1 MTPTTF
7 FLSLFP
13 FKSRPDPRTWTLA
26 LTVHTPALPGP
37 VYLLS
42 SVYLS
47 LWPPQV
53 SGLPLSSL
61 YPIARLSLRRKAPF
75 CLGNCQPVFIVN
87 GRFPSQLLS
96 SVDTPVDSP
105 DGRCNCS
112 VVSIVLVSQNLE
124 NKKQSRDP
132 VSTTPDS
139 QRTLGAFFYF
149 NCARALYSVFRG
161 LSKRDKEEIA
171 LSCPVLSYTHKREQD
186 RRQMRNWGLLPRGQ
200 TSLDRVPSTTL
211 QYILY

>member
-37 VYLLS
+37 VYLVS

-96 SVDTPVDSP
+96 SVDAPVDSP
-105 DGRCNCS
+105 DGRCNCG

-124 NKKQSRDP
+124 NKKQLRDP

-139 QRTLGAFFYF
+139 QRTLGAFSSSPT
-149 NCARALYSVFRG
+149 ARARCIPFSADFPRG
-161 LSKRDKEEIA
+161 TKRR
-171 LSCPVLSYTHKREQD
+171 LPCPVLSYTHKREQD

-211 QYILY
+211 QHILY